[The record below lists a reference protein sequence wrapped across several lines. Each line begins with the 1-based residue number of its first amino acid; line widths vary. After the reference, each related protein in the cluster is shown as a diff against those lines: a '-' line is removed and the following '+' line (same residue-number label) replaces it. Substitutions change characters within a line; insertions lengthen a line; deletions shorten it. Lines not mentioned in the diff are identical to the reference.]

1 MSRLLCAG
9 VIRLKKSRLLWLFCG
24 LMSAL
29 GLLSP
34 IQLYLQAQKYDFTAS
49 IDQPF
54 FSHIMYMGVIS
65 AVFISLFI
73 GAEYSNGTVRNKLI
87 VGHSRTDIYFSN
99 LILCIAACFFI
110 SASYMIPNACAGLLL
125 LGPFALPPKSV
136 AILIFCLLC
145 ISFTITTLFTMAA
158 MLLHTKAGIAV
169 TTILAAFLL
178 LFAASYLAASLQ
190 QPKELEDYIITADGE
205 FELGEPVPNRHY
217 VSGTK
222 RQIYRFL
229 LEFLPQGQ
237 CILLISGELPVG
249 RALIY
254 DAILAVFTTGAG
266 LLGFRKKDMN

>member
-110 SASYMIPNACAGLLL
+110 
-125 LGPFALPPKSV
+125 
-136 AILIFCLLC
+136 
-145 ISFTITTLFTMAA
+145 
-158 MLLHTKAGIAV
+158 
-169 TTILAAFLL
+169 
-178 LFAASYLAASLQ
+178 
-190 QPKELEDYIITADGE
+190 
-205 FELGEPVPNRHY
+205 
-217 VSGTK
+217 
-222 RQIYRFL
+222 
-229 LEFLPQGQ
+229 
-237 CILLISGELPVG
+237 
-249 RALIY
+249 
-254 DAILAVFTTGAG
+254 
-266 LLGFRKKDMN
+266 